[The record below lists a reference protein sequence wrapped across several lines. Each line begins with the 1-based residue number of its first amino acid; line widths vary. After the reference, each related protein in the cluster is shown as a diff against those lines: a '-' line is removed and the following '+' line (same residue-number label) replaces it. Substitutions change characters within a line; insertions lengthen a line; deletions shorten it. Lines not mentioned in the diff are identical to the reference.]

1 MTQYPFQ
8 LHQWFDY
15 ILITF
20 HKKNYCENKDNI
32 LGKLD
37 NPKEGDFVENLKDSD
52 HGYRMSGVYNKKR

>member
-1 MTQYPFQ
+1 MTLANVFS
-8 LHQWFDY
+8 
-15 ILITF
+15 IN
-20 HKKNYCENKDNI
+20 KKNFELNKDNI